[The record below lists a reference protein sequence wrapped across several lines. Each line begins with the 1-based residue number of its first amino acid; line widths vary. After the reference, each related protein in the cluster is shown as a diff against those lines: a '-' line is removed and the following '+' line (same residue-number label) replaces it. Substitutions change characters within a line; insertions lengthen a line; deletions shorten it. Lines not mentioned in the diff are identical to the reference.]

1 MTDTRPKP
9 GPATVPVCAIGASAG
24 GVTALRALF
33 SQLPPNLGLAYVVII
48 HLPPDRPSQ
57 LHQILSEVTGMPVV
71 QVDDT
76 PELRPDTVF
85 VIPPDSELVIEGD
98 AVTTREFIEPRGR
111 REPINRFFRSI
122 AKGRGD
128 GMAVLLSGGGS
139 DGAAGARAVKEA
151 GGVIL
156 AQEPAEAEFPMMP
169 RAVIQGG
176 GTDVVGP
183 IATLARRIAEI
194 AATKHSLRETAPEI
208 AEPVYR
214 EILTLVRDRTGHD
227 FLGYKDATVRRRI
240 ARRMQITRSASLPD
254 YAQRLRSNADE
265 AQELFSELLI
275 SVTSFFR
282 DPQAWD
288 QLSAEAV
295 AQILEAA
302 DEGGIRAWV
311 VGCATGEEAYSL
323 AMLLLEAMETRG
335 LSLPVQIF
343 ATDVDE
349 TALVFGREGRY
360 GAGIAA
366 DVGERRLQRFFER
379 DGEGYRVRKVLRDCV
394 LFARHSLMRD
404 PPFMRLDLVSC
415 RNLLIYLNRGVQRDA
430 LGTFAY
436 GLRRNGYLFLGLAE
450 NPDLLSDDFLPVERS
465 ARIYR
470 LRTRAV
476 RHFPARNASPQGEWP
491 RAIDSTRTRTREGQA
506 RGFSETHAAA
516 LEQFA
521 PPSVLVAQDLSVQN
535 LSPLAGRYLLPSA
548 GPLNNNIA
556 SLVRPELRLD
566 LRAAI
571 RRAVDRGEPTLTA
584 PVPVA
589 FDAGA
594 RSVALHVAPTA
605 GPEGQP
611 AVLILFLDG
620 GPVLAGNLAEVPDQP
635 AGTEIRRL
643 RAELESAEARAVTAG
658 GEYEV
663 TLENLR
669 IANEELQSVNEEYRS
684 TAEELEASREELQS
698 TNVEL
703 EALNR
708 ELEDNLTSIRSAH
721 SDLENVIAA
730 SDIGTLFLDTDLKI
744 RMVTLRVK
752 ELFNVTEGDTG
763 RRITDF
769 NHRLTWSS
777 LPEDVAQ
784 VLADLQ
790 PIERELPTTDGR
802 WLQMRLRPYRTIDDH
817 INGVVLTFVDVTSGR
832 EALTRLR
839 ESEARANALARATA
853 QVIYRMSADWSEML
867 ELSGDGFLADC
878 PTPDA
883 GWLARYIH
891 PEDRPQV
898 DQAILHALREKR
910 VFELEHRVIDKDGG
924 IGWTLSRAVPI
935 LNADGEIA
943 EWFGAA
949 SDLTARKRHE
959 EELRATR
966 DALAMATRASRLG
979 WGSWDYATGQAEW
992 DARARQI
999 IGLAA
1004 GEGRIDDW
1012 MTRLSAE
1019 DRAAIEDEIA
1029 ASLREGRAFE
1039 VEFQPVAGPAA
1050 GRIVHATGMFQSGD
1064 EGTAAHGTGLVRDV
1078 TELRRW
1084 EARQRMLVGEL
1095 NHRVKNLL
1103 AVIQSIAA
1111 QTRRG
1116 STDLESFGRA
1126 FEQRLS
1132 ALAAGLDTLTRSSWT
1147 GTDLAELIE
1156 MTAGALRPGEGRLS
1170 CTGEPVTLAPDAV
1183 LTLALALH
1191 ELATN
1196 ALKYGAWSCSGG
1208 KVAVDWAREGED
1220 LLRLRWRETGGPR
1233 PVPPDARGFGSAL
1246 LETGVAWDLD
1256 GNSSLEFADEGVIYT
1271 LVFPVPAAG

>member
-1 MTDTRPKP
+1 MTNKTSPP
-9 GPATVPVCAIGASAG
+9 GPSTVPVCAIGASAG
-24 GVTALRALF
+24 GVKALRALF
-33 SQLPPNLGLAYVVII
+33 SQLPPNLGLAYVVIV
-48 HLPPDRPSQ
+48 HLPPDQPSQ

-85 VIPPDSELVIEGD
+85 VIPPDNELVIEGD
-98 AVTTREFIEPRGR
+98 AVTTREFIEPRGQ

-128 GMAVLLSGGGS
+128 GMAVLLSGGGA

-156 AQEPAEAEFPMMP
+156 AQEPDEAEFPMMP
-169 RAVIQGG
+169 RAVILGG
-176 GTDVVGP
+176 GTDFVGP
-183 IATLARRIAEI
+183 IATLALRISEV
-194 AATKHSLRETAPEI
+194 AATKHSLRKTAPEA
-208 AEPVYR
+208 AEPIFR

-240 ARRMQITRSASLPD
+240 ARRMQITRSASLAD
-254 YAQRLRSNADE
+254 YAQRLRSNGDE

-282 DPQAWD
+282 DPAAWD

-302 DEGGIRAWV
+302 DENGIRAWV

-323 AMLLLEAMETRG
+323 AILLREAMEARG
-335 LSLPVQIF
+335 MNLPVQIF

-366 DVGERRLQRFFER
+366 DVGDERLRRFFDR
-379 DGEGYRVRKVLRDCV
+379 DGEGYRVRKELRDSV

-415 RNLLIYLNRGVQRDA
+415 RNLLIYLNREAQRDA

-450 NPDLLSDDFLPVERS
+450 NPDVLSDDFLSVERS
-465 ARIYR
+465 SRVYR

-476 RHFPARNASPQGEWP
+476 RHFPARNASPQGQWP
-491 RAIDSTRTRTREGQA
+491 RAIDSSRTRSRESQE
-506 RGFSETHAAA
+506 RSFSESHAAA
-516 LEQFA
+516 LERLA
-521 PPSVLVAQDLSVQN
+521 PPSVLIAQDLSVLN
-535 LSPLAGRYLLPSA
+535 LSPQAGHYLLPSA
-548 GPLNNNIA
+548 GPLKNNIA

-566 LRAAI
+566 LRGAI
-571 RRAVDRGEPTLTA
+571 RRATDRGEPTLTA
-584 PVPVA
+584 PVTVA
-589 FDAGA
+589 FDGGTRA
-594 RSVALHVAPTA
+594 VALHVTPAT
-605 GPEGQP
+605 GSEGQP
-611 AVLILFLDG
+611 AILILFLDG
-620 GPVLAGNLAEVPDQP
+620 GPVPAGNFGELTDQP

-643 RAELESAEARAVTAG
+643 RAELESAEARAVAVS

-708 ELEDNLTSIRSAH
+708 ELEDNLLSIRAAH
-721 SDLENVIAA
+721 SDLENVISA

-744 RMVTLRVK
+744 RMVTPRVK
-752 ELFNVTEGDTG
+752 ELFNVTEADVG
-763 RRITDF
+763 RPITDF
-769 NHRLTWSS
+769 SHRLSYDR
-777 LPEDVAQ
+777 LAQDVMQ
-784 VLADLQ
+784 VLCDLQ
-790 PIERELPTTDGR
+790 PIERELSATDGR
-802 WLQMRLRPYRTIDDH
+802 WLQMRLRPYRTLDDH
-817 INGVVLTFVDVTSGR
+817 ISGVVLTFVDVTAGR

-839 ESEARANALARATA
+839 DSEARFRGLATATA
-853 QVIYRMSADWSEML
+853 QATFRMSPDWGELREMKGGGFVADVTTAES
-867 ELSGDGFLADC
+867 S
-878 PTPDA
+878 
-883 GWLARYIH
+883 WLVRFVP
-891 PEDRPQV
+891 PEDRARLEA
-898 DQAILHALREKR
+898 AILGAMRDRGILAI
-910 VFELEHRVIDKDGG
+910 EHRICIRDGG
-924 IGWTLSRAVPI
+924 IGWAQTRAVPI
-935 LNADGEIA
+935 LGDRGEII
-943 EWFGAA
+943 EWFGAM
-949 SDLTARKRHE
+949 SDQTARRRHE
-959 EELRATR
+959 EDLRAAR
-966 DALAMATRASRLG
+966 DALALATRASWLG
-979 WGSWDYATGQAEW
+979 WGSWDYATGVAEW
-992 DARARQI
+992 DARAREI
-999 IGLAA
+999 VGLAD
-1004 GEGRIDDW
+1004 GENRIGDW
-1012 MTRLSAE
+1012 MARVSEA
-1019 DRAAIEDEIA
+1019 DRTEIENEIA
-1029 ASLREGRAFE
+1029 ASLREGRPFE
-1039 VEFQPVAGPAA
+1039 IEFQPESGPAA
-1050 GRIVHATGMFQSGD
+1050 GRIVHATGMFQSGV
-1064 EGTAAHGTGLVRDV
+1064 EGSAAHGTGLVRDV

-1116 STDLESFGRA
+1116 STDLNSFGRA

-1156 MTAGALRPGEGRLS
+1156 RTAGALRRGEGRLL
-1170 CTGEPVTLAPDAV
+1170 TEGEAVTLPPAAV
-1183 LTLALALH
+1183 MTLALALH

-1196 ALKYGAWSCSGG
+1196 ALKYGAWSRAGG
-1208 KVAVDWAREGED
+1208 KVVVAWTREGEK
-1220 LLRLRWRETGGPR
+1220 LRLCWRETGGPA
-1233 PVPPDARGFGSAL
+1233 PSEPKARGFGSAL

-1256 GNSSLEFADEGVIYT
+1256 GTSSLDLMSEGLVYT
-1271 LVFPVPAAG
+1271 LVFPAPPAG